1 MRDTH
6 YLTHPRSHSLISFSS
21 DDLCC
26 ATKLLDLAG
35 SSHWRALR
43 RVVSGILEL
52 LCCHLEACTR
62 DNNMILCSATVRPL
76 DLIDYILH
84 EDDQHYTE

>member
-1 MRDTH
+1 
-6 YLTHPRSHSLISFSS
+6 
-21 DDLCC
+21 
-26 ATKLLDLAG
+26 
-35 SSHWRALR
+35 
-43 RVVSGILEL
+43 

-62 DNNMILCSATVRPL
+62 DNNKILCSATVRPL